1 MNITMSSMI
10 LIDLPRLIELPHIH
24 DGRGSLS
31 FIESSVHIP
40 FDITRIYYLYGVPD
54 TKVRGAHAHKN
65 LKQLIIP
72 ISGSFDIELDDG
84 SSKNTFH
91 LNRPDQGLY
100 ICPMIW
106 RDLSNFTA
114 DAVCLVLASEKYD
127 ESDYIRDYDDFR
139 NLRSQIL

>member
-1 MNITMSSMI
+1 MNFDITNCS
-10 LIDLPRLIELPHIH
+10 LVELPHIQ

-31 FIESSVHIP
+31 FIESSTHVP
-40 FDITRIYYLYGVPD
+40 FDIARIYYLYDVPD
-54 TKVRGAHAHKN
+54 TKIRGAHAHKQ

-84 SSKNTFH
+84 FSKKTFH

-106 RDLSNFTA
+106 RDLSNFSA
-114 DAVCLVLASEKYD
+114 DAVCLVLASKKYD

-139 NLRSQIL
+139 NLRSQIP